1 MLVRS
6 LGGICTGLTQ
16 NVADLCLND
25 ITKAMIENSEF
36 LIIMKQ
42 KNGAVDVIR
51 DQLDL
56 SDEMIKYVTRESR
69 SGRGLIR
76 SGSITVP
83 FDLTVE
89 DKSELFNLGV
99 IKHDFHT
106 INAGR

>member
-1 MLVRS
+1 M
-6 LGGICTGLTQ
+6 
-16 NVADLCLND
+16 
-25 ITKAMIENSEF
+25 
-36 LIIMKQ
+36 
-42 KNGAVDVIR
+42 
-51 DQLDL
+51 